1 MKITKKIIT
10 TLLAMTMIVSAS
22 SAVVLAEDTNG
33 SDTVV
38 ATEST
43 EETKDLSQYTFENIY
58 GSQLR
63 PYLDHQY
70 KFNGQDIPLAE
81 SNFYFVNAFFELT
94 QYAYYGMYPQTSEG
108 FVDLAA
114 AYSDPAKFATYGDF
128 LVSYAERTLESSCI
142 ICSKARE
149 ENLTLSDETLA
160 QIDQMIDQLTEEAE
174 RSNVTIEQYFNL
186 YYGPSC
192 DTEAYRNVLKNY
204 YLADLY
210 ASRYCEEHI
219 TDDMRYVPNIR
230 YALFQAPEE
239 TATAEEKQNAE
250 TLANELVTAAG
261 GDLELLKTLADQ
273 SYSDGTCYQSS
284 DIAVSRGQTV
294 SVFEEWTFDPVRK
307 EGDIEVIYAPEFGY
321 FVVGYLGQTEQDQET
336 LDSQIV
342 AQLSQEISAS
352 IDNGEYEFGTDQPY
366 EAAVPVS
373 GEGTPS
379 DETSPDGSQ
388 TAPEEGRSSV
398 ATVLIIIFAV
408 IGGVAVVAIIII
420 LTTYIVKKINGGK
433 KDSSIDAGTEEIH
446 AEDDTE
452 DTATGTDEEISEDT
466 NEEEDE

>member
-22 SAVVLAEDTNG
+22 SAVVLAEDTAG
-33 SDTVV
+33 TDPVV

-43 EETKDLSQYTFENIY
+43 EETKDLSQYTFQNIY
-58 GSQLR
+58 GSQLTA
-63 PYLDHQY
+63 YLDHQY
-70 KFNGQDIPLAE
+70 RFNGQDIPLAE

-108 FVDLAA
+108 FVDLSA
-114 AYSDPAKFATYGDF
+114 AYSDPSKYATYGDF
-128 LVSYAERTLESSCI
+128 LISYAERTLESSCI
-142 ICSKARE
+142 ICSKAQE
-149 ENLTLSDETLA
+149 ENLTLSEETLA
-160 QIDQMIDQLTEEAE
+160 QIDQMIDQLATEAE
-174 RSNVTIEQYFNL
+174 KSNLTLEQYFQL

-192 DTEAYRNVLKNY
+192 DQESYRNVLKNY

-210 ASRYCEEHI
+210 ASKYCEEHI
-219 TDDMRYVPNIR
+219 TDDMRYVPNVR

-239 TATAEEKQNAE
+239 TATAEEKQTAE
-250 TLANELVTAAG
+250 TLANELAAAAG
-261 GDLELLKTLADQ
+261 GDLDLLKTLADQ

-284 DIAVSRGQTV
+284 DITVARGQTV
-294 SVFEEWTFDPVRK
+294 SVFEEWTYDPARQ

-321 FVVGYLGQTEQDQET
+321 FTVGYLGLTEQDQET
-336 LDSQIV
+336 LDSQVV
-342 AQLSQEISAS
+342 AQLSQEISES

-366 EAAVPVS
+366 APAAPVS
-373 GEGTPS
+373 GDTAPS
-379 DETSPDGSQ
+379 GEVNPDGTQ

-420 LTTYIVKKINGGK
+420 LTTYIVKKINSGK
-433 KDSSIDAGTEEIH
+433 KEKNAEDEAQDAPAGELEETETPVDTTEE
-446 AEDDTE
+446 
-452 DTATGTDEEISEDT
+452 T